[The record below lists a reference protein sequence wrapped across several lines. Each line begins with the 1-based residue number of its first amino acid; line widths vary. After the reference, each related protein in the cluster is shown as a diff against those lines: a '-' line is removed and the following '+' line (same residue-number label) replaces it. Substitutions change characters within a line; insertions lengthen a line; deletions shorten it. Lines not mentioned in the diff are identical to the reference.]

1 MKSLFCS
8 LLILSFVACAKT
20 ADSAAATDTTT
31 GTVVADTATA
41 APATTDTAPAA
52 STASAA
58 QETSMSAYENKV
70 AVLQTTAGE
79 IHIRFFPDV
88 APNHV
93 KNFIDLANQG
103 FYNGIK
109 FHRVIPGFMIQGGD
123 PNTISGSP
131 NSWGM
136 GGSPNKIRAE
146 FNSVK
151 HKRGIVSA
159 ARTQDPN
166 SASSQFFIMV
176 NDYPSLDG
184 QYSVYGQVV
193 KGMDVADKIV
203 SAPKDGNDRP
213 SNPTTITKVVI
224 RDAADDEKGPAPQ

>member
-1 MKSLFCS
+1 LKSLFCS

>member
-1 MKSLFCS
+1 MNSLCCS
-8 LLILSFVACAKT
+8 LVILAFVACAKP
-20 ADSAAATDTTT
+20 ADSGATDTTT
-31 GTVVADTATA
+31 GAVAADTATA
-41 APATTDTAPAA
+41 AAATTDTAPPAA
-52 STASAA
+52 STATTA

-123 PNTISGSP
+123 PNTISGDPST
-131 NSWGM
+131 WGM
-136 GGSPNKIRAE
+136 GGSPNKLRAE
-146 FNSVK
+146 FNNIP
-151 HKRGIVSA
+151 HRRGIVSA

-166 SASSQFFIMV
+166 SASSQFFIV
-176 NDYPSLDG
+176 VKDSNFLDN
-184 QYSVYGQVV
+184 QYTVFGEVV
-193 KGMDVADKIV
+193 KGMDVADTIV
-203 SAPKDGNDRP
+203 NAPKGANDRP
-213 SNPTTITKVVI
+213 TNPTTITKVVI
-224 RDAADDEKGPAPQ
+224 RDAEEGEKGPAK